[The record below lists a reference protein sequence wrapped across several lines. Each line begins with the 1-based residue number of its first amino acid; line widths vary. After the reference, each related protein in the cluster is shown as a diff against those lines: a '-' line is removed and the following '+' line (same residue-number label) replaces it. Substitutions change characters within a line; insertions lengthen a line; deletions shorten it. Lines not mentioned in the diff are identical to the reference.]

1 MERTAR
7 MVSLPIPSVLS
18 HPVLYNCPQ
27 QFCRAGA
34 SLMAVQIGDPIEC
47 SMRLRRPD
55 LRKASGFPA
64 NVTTTVLLRAGWKA
78 QPSSLLGGGSSGR
91 TPYGKAEPSRTTGG
105 RAAGRHP
112 PEFGQDRGKPRPYK
126 RWSDTIAGRT
136 CALNLAGLKCILSAC
151 LHGLSVKVSARTVAD
166 PSCPRTCLTR
176 PLYNSAESQAAFT
189 TNAASWAI
197 ECQPHQAGERL

>member
-1 MERTAR
+1 MDRTAR

-18 HPVLYNCPQ
+18 HPILDNCPQ

-34 SLMAVQIGDPIEC
+34 SPTAAQIGDPIEC

-64 NVTTTVLLRAGWKA
+64 NVTTPVLLRAGWKA

-112 PEFGQDRGKPRPYK
+112 PEFGQARGKPRPDK
-126 RWSDTIAGRT
+126 RWSNTIARHT
-136 CALNLAGLKCILSAC
+136 CAWN
-151 LHGLSVKVSARTVAD
+151 LHGLTCILGACWHWFSVKVSVRTVAD
-166 PSCPRTCLTR
+166 PSCPRTCLAR
-176 PLYNSAESQAAFT
+176 PHYDGAVGKVILA
-189 TNAASWAI
+189 TNVVSWAI
-197 ECQPHQAGERL
+197 GYQPNGAGERS